1 MTVYNRKMF
10 RKKGGGVNGIMASG
24 PELIKAQQGVFAN
37 IGLGDPRGFDD
48 TVKTRAPARMS
59 QFPTELERLNT
70 SYIPP
75 SPGFGQTILKSLGMQ
90 PFMSIYESRVDSLE
104 DEKQRVKNEIARAK
118 NRKGESSLK
127 QRVAATQGVD
137 VFETTP
143 VGAGSMTEGDAS
155 LKVPGTDL
163 SFKDVAVRFKQQN
176 KPFVEFLKSVPGLI
190 DKSNQYVQGLA
201 SDLIANPTFQQ
212 FMSPKP
218 GDEDQVE
225 EEKAF
230 TGETSENFLISG
242 GKKFLNVLE
251 AGVEKF
257 KKAKKDYDDK
267 VAQIDDE
274 RVFIGESSISRL
286 SDLEREKNQKAS
298 ITKKLTAV
306 GNDAYNQKIESED
319 QGEVDLVTN
328 KTKTNNIKKSQKA
341 KEDGL
346 NATVNNHN
354 LSTNLLNE
362 NEKSLTSANLGK
374 VLGYEQ
380 FENLSLDDRKNLYSS
395 ILESTVGDKADI
407 KTDKDFNIIMTGL
420 LIAAGDSP
428 DALTNITRGLAQGF
442 KMFGDALSEDRKE
455 KREIQLTATK
465 LAIQAEESA
474 KERVFK
480 AQENKLNRVTTTI
493 NKLID
498 QAGESNAKFGQSLT
512 NTVAANVSD
521 YMSETEYANFIKASE
536 PEKTQIITNK
546 VNSLYE
552 ASPFKD
558 QAKNFDILSILKGS
572 AEGKIPKNIVKEN
585 KNKIT
590 FVPGSL
596 IIK

>member
-1 MTVYNRKMF
+1 MSVYNRKMF
-10 RKKGGGVNGIMASG
+10 RKGGVTKGTGIMASG
-24 PELIKAQQGVFAN
+24 PEIIKAQRGASVN

-48 TVKTRAPARMS
+48 RQMTMRPTSMR

-75 SPGFGQTILKSLGMQ
+75 SPGFGNVILKSLGMQ
-90 PFMSIYESRVDSLE
+90 PFKNIYDSRVDALE

-118 NRKGESSLK
+118 NKKADPLRS
-127 QRVAATQGVD
+127 RVAATAGID
-137 VFETTP
+137 VMETTP
-143 VGAGSMTEGDAS
+143 EAS
-155 LKVPGTDL
+155 AKVPGTDL
-163 SFKDVAVRFKQQN
+163 TFDDVGVRFQQQN
-176 KPFVEFLKSVPGLI
+176 KPFVDFLKSIPGLV
-190 DKSNQYVQGLA
+190 DKSNQYLQNLA
-201 SDLIANPTFQQ
+201 SNIIANPSFRKYMTTPEDEVQLDDEEAF
-212 FMSPKP
+212 SP
-218 GDEDQVE
+218 DVE
-225 EEKAF
+225 K
-230 TGETSENFLISG
+230 SDNFLISG
-242 GKKFLNVLE
+242 AKKFINVLDD
-251 AGVEKF
+251 GIKRFEKD
-257 KKAKKDYDDK
+257 KKAYDARL
-267 VAQIDDE
+267 AQVDDE
-274 RVFIGESSISRL
+274 RAFIGESSISRL

-319 QGEVDLVTN
+319 QEEVDLVTN

-455 KREIQLTATK
+455 KRQIQLTATK
-465 LAIQAEESA
+465 LAIQAEEAA
-474 KERVFK
+474 KEREFK
-480 AQENKLNRVTTTI
+480 SDEKQLDRITTTI
-493 NKLID
+493 NAIIKD
-498 QAGESNAKFGQSLT
+498 SGGNADKFRKT
-512 NTVAANVSD
+512 IINTVAGDIKTFLPPAERTQFKTLNNNQKAEKIVSLAD
-521 YMSETEYANFIKASE
+521 SISEQAGYGGQKKYDLNSAIEA
-536 PEKTQIITNK
+536 
-546 VNSLYE
+546 VNSGDFSKL
-552 ASPFKD
+552 KLL
-558 QAKNFDILSILKGS
+558 DINDNS
-572 AEGKIPKNIVKEN
+572 AFTVTKKP
-585 KNKIT
+585 T
-590 FVPGSL
+590 L
-596 IIK
+596 

>member
-1 MTVYNRKMF
+1 MSVYNRKMF
-10 RKKGGGVNGIMASG
+10 RKGGISKGTGIMASG
-24 PELIKAQQGVFAN
+24 PEIIKAQLGASVN

-48 TVKTRAPARMS
+48 RQMTMRPTSMR

-75 SPGFGQTILKSLGMQ
+75 SPGFGNVILKSLGMQ
-90 PFMSIYESRVDSLE
+90 PFKNIYDSRVDALE

-118 NRKGESSLK
+118 NKKSDSLK
-127 QRVAATQGVD
+127 SRVAATAGID
-137 VFETTP
+137 VMETTP
-143 VGAGSMTEGDAS
+143 EAS
-155 LKVPGTDL
+155 AKVPGTDL
-163 SFKDVAVRFKQQN
+163 TFDDVGVRFQQQN
-176 KPFVEFLKSVPGLI
+176 KPFVDFLKSIPGLV
-190 DKSNQYVQGLA
+190 DKSNQYLQNLA
-201 SDLIANPTFQQ
+201 SNIIANPSFRKYMTT
-212 FMSPKP
+212 PE
-218 GDEDQVE
+218 DEVQLDD
-225 EEKAF
+225 EKAF
-230 TGETSENFLISG
+230 TGDAEKSDNFLISG
-242 GKKFLNVLE
+242 AKKFINVLDD
-251 AGVEKF
+251 GIKRFEKD
-257 KKAKKDYDDK
+257 KKAYDARL
-267 VAQIDDE
+267 AQVDDE
-274 RVFIGESSISRL
+274 RAFIGESSISRL

-298 ITKKLTAV
+298 ITKKLAAV
-306 GNDAYNQKIESED
+306 GNDSYNQKIESED
-319 QGEVDLVTN
+319 KEEVDLVTN

-455 KREIQLTATK
+455 KRQIQLTATK

-474 KERVFK
+474 KEREFK
-480 AQENKLNRVTTTI
+480 SNEKQLDRITTTI
-493 NKLID
+493 NAIIKD
-498 QAGESNAKFGQSLT
+498 SGGNADKFRKT
-512 NTVAANVSD
+512 IINTVAGDIKTFLPPAERTQFKTLNNNQKAEKIVSLAD
-521 YMSETEYANFIKASE
+521 SISEQAGYGGQK
-536 PEKTQIITNK
+536 KYDL
-546 VNSLYE
+546 NSAIE
-552 ASPFKD
+552 AVKSGDFTKL
-558 QAKNFDILSILKGS
+558 KLLDINDNS
-572 AEGKIPKNIVKEN
+572 AFTVTKKP
-585 KNKIT
+585 T
-590 FVPGSL
+590 S
-596 IIK
+596 